1 MQMMK
6 EGLITRRGILKACFY
21 AIIFAS
27 LLLGADSIQWD
38 WRRAE
43 ALTSKQSL
51 RHAKLAAPE
60 RDAIAKTIAEELQP
74 EMPEI
79 DLPQLEDIALDAPVK
94 LVDLNGDGAPEVIAQ
109 GTPGDGGCSQA
120 GNCRF
125 WVLQKSGREYKLLFY
140 QADVQSFTLQSGRSN
155 GFMDIV
161 VKTNGSA
168 TESTVRLLQYRE
180 GTYREAAC
188 SVANWTVREGNAV
201 HELSEPRLTP
211 CTEK

>member
-1 MQMMK
+1 MQTIEK
-6 EGLITRRGILKACFY
+6 YLTTIPGTFKACVY
-21 AIIFAS
+21 AVIFAS
-27 LLLGADSIQWD
+27 LLLGADSFQWD
-38 WRRAE
+38 WRRSE

-51 RHAKLAAPE
+51 RHAKIAAPE
-60 RDAIAKTIAEELQP
+60 RDAIAEAIANQLRP

-94 LVDLNGDGAPEVIAQ
+94 LVDLNGDGTPEVVAQ

-125 WVLQKSGREYKLLFY
+125 WVLQKADREYKLLFY

-155 GFMDIV
+155 GFADIV

-168 TESTVRLLQYRE
+168 TESTVRLLQYRQ
-180 GTYREAAC
+180 GVYHEAGC
-188 SVANWTVREGNAV
+188 YVASWTVREGDAA
-201 HELSEPRLTP
+201 HELKEPRLTP
-211 CTEK
+211 CSAK